1 MSKHYLPCGTQYLA
15 CPGLLA
21 DLHAG
26 GGIPGGENNNFV
38 KVNGLLCTSAKLNRG
53 PRKNEVILDE
63 ADGLD
68 WKAGVRCDFLY
79 ALPKEDFVDY
89 RGSVSTPRRREI
101 ARKIAECLRLP
112 MW

>member
-1 MSKHYLPCGTQYLA
+1 MRQWDIYLYPFKDEKPHPVVILSVDEWC
-15 CPGLLA
+15 
-21 DLHAG
+21 
-26 GGIPGGENNNFV
+26 ENNNFSR
-38 KVNGLLCTSAKLNRG
+38 VNSLLCTSAKLNRG

-68 WKAGVRCDFLY
+68 WKTGVRCDFLY
-79 ALPKEDFVDY
+79 ALPKADFVDY
-89 RGSVSTPRRREI
+89 RGSVSALRRREI